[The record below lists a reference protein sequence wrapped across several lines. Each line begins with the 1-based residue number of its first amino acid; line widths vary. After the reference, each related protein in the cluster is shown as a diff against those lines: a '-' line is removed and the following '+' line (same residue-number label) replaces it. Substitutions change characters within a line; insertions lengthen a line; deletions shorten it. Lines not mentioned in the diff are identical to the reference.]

1 MIYEL
6 ATLASFLFLILTFI
20 LNTYQLSFL
29 NEIKNNNEK
38 YSNYNKKLNALKV
51 FTSILILSLFI
62 SKLIV
67 LLFGPDTL
75 IKEESFSNA
84 EILIFVV
91 NFFYAVMWIMILL
104 FLYQSKEIKQDF
116 LINYLQKISYF
127 ITLVFILDFVIE
139 GIVYLT
145 TINDY
150 LSFSVSALKKLP
162 SEPVSDT
169 YVVVTIIII
178 LTIMLTI
185 LFILFLI
192 KRNIKL
198 LRYLELTTLVI
209 LFTTGYLVFFKTSSI
224 IGWNESLVY
233 LLKLFS
239 YRYGFTGFIFLI
251 TLAVTMITNSS
262 VVLLFN
268 IKEFFNNEQQLK
280 NKIINLVK
288 VGYVATSILSCMAVW
303 PHIYLWF

>member
-91 NFFYAVMWIMILL
+91 NFFYAVLWIMILL